1 MSKITRLK
9 QMLRQVGLY
18 NLAKDEFELKDEKM
32 SNLDYLELL
41 ITKEIQMREQKN
53 IYKRN
58 KASALLD
65 KNFEDFDIEQAKGIN
80 NWQIDKL
87 TTLEFLEEQTNIII
101 IGSAGVG
108 KTHVASSIG
117 NVAVK
122 KGVKTIYV
130 TMLNLLKAITLRDKK
145 SEKLLNYI
153 KECQLVLIDEFGYT
167 KLNETESQQAYHY
180 LTNLNRMKSL
190 VIITNKDF
198 NNMSDMFSEKLLA
211 NTLLDRLTENSQ
223 LIYLTGQSYR
233 QRNHNKIF

>member
-53 IYKRN
+53 IYKRK
-58 KASALLD
+58 KASALPE
-65 KNFEDFDIEQAKGIN
+65 KIFEDLDIEQAKGIN
-80 NWQIDKL
+80 KWQIDKL

-130 TMLNLLKAITLRDKK
+130 TMLNLLKAITLKDKK
-145 SEKLLNYI
+145 SEKLLTYI
-153 KECQLVLIDEFGYT
+153 KECQLVIIDEFGYT

-190 VIITNKDF
+190 VIITNKDL

-223 LIYLTGQSYR
+223 LIYLTGLSYR
-233 QRNHNKIF
+233 QKNQNKIF

>member
-18 NLAKDEFELKDEKM
+18 NLAKDEYELKDEKM

-53 IYKRN
+53 IYKRK
-58 KASALLD
+58 KASALPE
-65 KNFEDFDIEQAKGIN
+65 KNFDDFDIEQAKGIN
-80 NWQIDKL
+80 KWQIDKL

-117 NVAVK
+117 NIAVK
-122 KGVKTIYV
+122 KGAKTIYV

-145 SEKLLNYI
+145 SEKLLTYI
-153 KECQLVLIDEFGYT
+153 KECQLVIIDEFGYT
-167 KLNETESQQAYHY
+167 KLNETESQQTYHY
-180 LTNLNRMKSL
+180 LTNLNRTKSL
-190 VIITNKDF
+190 VIITNKDL
-198 NNMSDMFSEKLLA
+198 NNIPEMFSEKLLA
-211 NTLLDRLTENSQ
+211 NTLIDRLTENSQ
-223 LIYLTGQSYR
+223 LIYLTGLSYR

>member
-18 NLAKDEFELKDEKM
+18 NLAKDEFELRDEKM

-41 ITKEIQMREQKN
+41 ISKEILMREQKN
-53 IYKRN
+53 IYKRK

-65 KNFEDFDIEQAKGIN
+65 KCFEDFDIEQAKGIN
-80 NWQIDKL
+80 KWQIDKL

-130 TMLNLLKAITLRDKK
+130 TMLNLLKAITLKDKK
-145 SEKLLNYI
+145 SEKLLTYI
-153 KECQLVLIDEFGYT
+153 KECHLVLIDEFGYT

-190 VIITNKDF
+190 VIITNKDL

-211 NTLLDRLTENSQ
+211 NTLLDRLTEDSQ
-223 LIYLTGQSYR
+223 LIYLTGLSYR